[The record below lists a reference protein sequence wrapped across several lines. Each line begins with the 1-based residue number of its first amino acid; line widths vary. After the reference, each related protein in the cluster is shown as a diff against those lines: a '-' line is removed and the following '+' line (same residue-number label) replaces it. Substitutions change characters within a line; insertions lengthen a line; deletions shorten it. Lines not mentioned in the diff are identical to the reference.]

1 MDATLPH
8 SDTFRSRLEW
18 MSLVE
23 LLRSRGRS
31 HADRKL
37 YTFLPDGPSAESSV
51 TFAELD
57 QRACAIGAWLQSA
70 GAEQQRVLLLFP
82 PGLDYIA
89 AFFGCLYAKAV
100 AVPAYPPRQ
109 NRNLER
115 LAAVVHDAR
124 PIIVLTTQAILSQV
138 ERMPETAELQMLKWI
153 AIESINESWA
163 NIWKQPDADA
173 ETLAFLQYTSG
184 STARPKGV
192 MVTHGN
198 LLHNEELIQ
207 RAFMQTEQSIIV
219 GWLPLFHDMGLI
231 GNVLQPLYLG
241 ARCVLLSPM
250 SFLQRPFRW
259 LETIS
264 RYRATTSGGPNFAY
278 DFCVRKISPAQREA
292 LDLSS
297 WTLAFNGSEPVR
309 PETLD
314 RFCEAFEPC
323 GFQRRAFF
331 SCYGLAEAT
340 LFVSGG
346 PAQTD
351 PKVKAFKRSGLEQN
365 NVVPASLDD
374 RDVRRLVSC
383 GEGTTEQ
390 QIRIV
395 DPETFVECRS
405 GRVGEI
411 WVSGPSIAQGYWNNP
426 DESKRIFQA
435 TLADTREEHYL
446 RTGDLGLID
455 DDQLFITGR
464 LKDLII
470 IRGRNCY
477 PEDIEHSV
485 GVCDPALRRG
495 EGAAFS
501 VDIDGEERLV
511 VVHEVTKEHRDS
523 DLTETIENIRKVI
536 AEEHDLQLYAVALI
550 KPGEISKTSSGKI
563 RRQAMKSA
571 FAKGKL
577 DVILSW
583 ELSESST
590 EAQSERVTVTHEA
603 IKEWIAA
610 KLASLLGLTCSQID
624 VDVSIAH
631 YGLDSLA
638 ALDLAHSLELNLDAS
653 LPVITFMQ
661 DVTISELAAL
671 VLEQLEQHPDS
682 MEASRPATQHQTL
695 SYGQA
700 ALWFLHK
707 LAPQN
712 TSYNVVSAARIR
724 GSLNTVTL
732 KNAFQL
738 LTERHTELRVRFEVR
753 NGEPVKTIQE
763 NASVSF
769 REEDATGWSDERI
782 KQRLSEEACRPFDL
796 ENGPLFRVTLL
807 CVSESEYVLLIAA
820 HHIVIDMWSLA
831 VLVRE
836 LGTFYSAQKVEPLEI
851 SYQDY
856 VQWQQ
861 QMLAGPRGARLLE
874 YWQQQ
879 LAGELPVLNL
889 NTDRPRP
896 SAQIYDGSS
905 VSIKLNPETV
915 RGLQVLASDNLTTL
929 YTVLLAAYLTLLNR
943 HTGQEELIVGTPTSG
958 RTDARFQQLV
968 GYFVNTIPIRATLNA
983 ELTFRQFLTQVRAV
997 VLAGFEHQEYPFAL
1011 LVNEVCPDRDPSRS
1025 PVFQT
1030 TFVFDKPPA
1039 FSDPSLAAFVVGEE
1053 GAQLELGSLT
1063 LESVEFDQEI
1073 AQFDLSMVVV
1083 PIGDELKFALQ
1094 FNRNLF
1100 NSDTVARM
1108 LEHFEILVNEIT
1120 AHPEKRLLE
1129 LGLLSA
1135 AEERQLRKFNETK
1148 ADYGREEYLHQ
1159 LFEAQVERTPQAI
1172 ALISE
1177 GQELSYEEVNRRA
1190 NRLAHHLRG
1199 LGVGPETRVGLL
1211 LERSPELII
1220 SLLAVL
1226 KAGGAYLPLD
1236 AAYPRERLRFI
1247 LEDTKAA
1254 VVLTQQSLV
1263 PSLPEQDGLLVN
1275 LDAAAETIA
1284 RQSAENPR
1292 PWGQAGNLSHIIY
1305 TSGSTGRPKGV
1316 AIAHG
1321 SVVNFLH
1328 WAEQR
1333 FRREELA
1340 GVLWATSSCF
1350 DLSVFEMF
1358 APLSCGGSVIVA
1370 ADALHLARHEAAAAV
1385 TLINTVPSAM
1395 AELLRLKAV
1404 GANVLAVNLAG
1415 EALGQ
1420 KLVQQ
1425 LYRETQ
1431 VRRVQNLYGP
1441 TEYTTYT
1448 TGVELGRGSERAPTI
1463 GGAIANTEVYIVDA
1477 ASRLVPLGV
1486 TGEILVG
1493 GCGLAR
1499 GYWQRP
1505 ELTAERFV
1513 PDGLSGAVGARLYR
1527 TGDLGRYLANGEIEY
1542 LGRQD
1547 HQVKLRGYRIELGEI
1562 ESALL
1567 RYPGIREAA
1576 VIVRENQFGEK
1587 QIVSYIVAELDHP
1600 VGNDE
1605 LRSYLRQSLP
1615 GYMVPELFVTLDAMP
1630 MTRNGKVDRRSL
1642 PAPDL
1647 TNQSA
1652 TVKPR
1657 TPTEE
1662 LVAGIWSEVLGLA
1675 TVSCADNFF
1684 EIGGHSLKAV
1694 QVVSRVADRL
1704 QVELP
1709 VRAVFE
1715 APTVQQLAKVVE
1727 RDLNLDDDRMR
1738 LPIERVSRAGDLPL
1752 SFGQRRLWFI
1762 QRLEPSSAA
1771 YNLSF
1776 SVHFTG
1782 YLNLPALEQSINE
1795 VIRRHESLRTTFV
1808 ETDTGPIQS
1817 IAPQLNLTLPIVDLS
1832 RLDKSQQELYAQQLV
1847 QTESCQPFDLERGP
1861 LVRLKL
1867 IRFSE
1872 QECMLAMSLH
1882 HIVCDGWSM
1891 SKLSAEMVAL
1901 YNAFSQGRSSTL
1913 PELPIQY
1920 TDFTCWQRQY
1930 LQDDNLERDLSYWR
1944 TQLSDAPATLDLP
1957 VDNPRAAG
1965 RSHTAARMGRNLSV
1979 ALHDELKEVSQK
1991 EGVTLYML
1999 LLSCFYALLYRYSQ
2013 QSDICIGTPIAN
2025 RNRLECEPLIG
2036 FFVNTV
2042 VMRANP
2048 AGNLSFRSLLQQVR
2062 ERSLA
2067 AYAHQDLPFER
2078 LVEELQPER
2087 SISDGPLFRVVFSF
2101 ENTPPVDLQLEGL
2114 NATVNEAEAVTAKFD
2129 LMLTIRE
2136 TDAGLR
2142 AVFEYDEDL
2151 FNAAT
2156 IEEMST
2162 HFDQLLVGV
2171 VADPNRQLADLLL
2184 TPQEQTQLL
2193 EWSETH
2199 SDYPRDKSV
2208 SALFEEQVE
2217 RTPDAIA
2224 VTYEDQQLTYADLNQ
2239 RANQL
2244 AHYLIAQGVK
2254 AESIVGILME
2264 RSLEVVIALLGTLKA
2279 GAAYLPLDPAY
2290 PRSRLEFMVSETAPV
2305 LLLTQERLQQRLP
2318 ELSNNALCLDNEW
2331 FACASQSKAN
2341 PNLAISPEQLAY
2353 VMYTSGSTGLP
2364 KGVSVRHRGIV
2375 RLVVD
2380 SSYVKLDE
2388 QEVLFQYAP
2397 LSFDAA
2403 TFEIWGSLLNGC
2415 RLAMMKAGRASLHEL
2430 GQEIRSRQVTT
2441 LWLTSSVF
2449 HLMVE
2454 EQLEDLRS
2462 VRQMIAGGDVLAAAD
2477 VRRMLE
2483 KYSDSVVING
2493 YGPTEGTTFTCCC
2506 KVTKAAEVGASI
2518 PIGKPI
2524 GATYV
2529 YVLDPQMRPVPVGAT
2544 GELYIG
2550 GDGLARGYW
2559 QRAPLTAER
2568 FVPDP
2573 FGVGTRLYR
2582 TGDQVKWLRA
2592 GELEFLGRIDQQVK
2606 LRGHRIELGEIEVT
2620 LKQHAAVREVAVVA
2634 REDGGRGKLL
2644 VAYVV
2649 PKESAQTSAAELRKY
2664 LRERLPDYM
2673 VPSAFVLLDKLPL
2686 TLNGKLDRDALPEL
2700 CSTREESLVAPRGEV
2715 DEILAQIWCEVL
2727 GLDEVSIYGNFF
2739 ELGGH
2744 SLLATQLVSR
2754 IRRVFNIELPLSAI
2768 FELPVLAS
2776 LSKRVETA
2784 RRAALGVALPP
2795 LNIASREESLPLSFA
2810 QQRLWFLQRLEP
2822 ASASYNISF
2831 SARLKGALSLAALA
2845 DSINDIVRRHEVL
2858 RTTFSDGVQV
2868 IAPKLVLTPAIVDL
2882 SLLAA
2887 ADREKQA
2894 RRLIDE
2900 EGRRPFDLEVG
2911 PLLRLIV
2918 LRLSSEE
2925 CVLTLS
2931 MHHTISDGWSCGIFI
2946 RELTANYE
2954 AMSGG
2959 LPSPLA
2965 ELEIQYGDFAVWQR
2979 QWLKGDAIN
2988 SQLTYWKTQ
2997 LGGSLAVLELPYDRP
3012 RPPARSEQG
3021 AVVKFKLS
3029 PELVSRLKT
3038 LGRGEG
3044 ATLFMTLLAGFQL
3057 LLSRYSGQTEVL
3069 VGTPV
3074 SNRGVADIKGLIGN
3088 FVNTVVMRTDLSG
3101 NPTFRELLARVRD
3114 VAIAAYTHQDVP
3126 FERLVSELH
3135 AERDLSRTPLFQV
3148 MLVLQNTPLAD
3159 LKLKGIELQAED
3171 TDNGTAKFD
3180 MTVQL
3185 AETGNGI
3192 EGKWEYSTD
3201 LFDASTIERMVTHFQ
3216 ALLEGVVDDEEQRVS
3231 AIRLLSEAEE
3241 EQLRKFNDTKA
3252 DYGREEYLHQL
3263 FEAQVE
3269 KRPQAIALIS
3279 EGQELSYEEV
3289 NRRANRLAH
3298 HLRGLGVGAETRVA
3312 ILLERSP
3319 ELIISLLA
3327 VLKAGGAYLPL
3338 DAAYPRERLR
3348 FMLEDTKA
3356 AVVLTQQSL
3365 VPSLPEQDGLLVN
3378 LDAAAETIAR
3388 QSAENPRPW
3397 GQAGNLSHIIYTSG
3411 STGRPKGVAIAHGS
3425 VVNFLHWAEQRFR
3438 REELAGVL
3446 WATSSCFDLSVF
3458 EIFAPLSCGGSVIV
3472 AADALHLARH
3482 EAAAAV
3488 TLINTV
3494 PSAMAELLRLKA
3506 VGANVLAV
3514 NLAGEALGQKLVQQL
3529 YRETQVRRVQ
3539 NLYGPTEYTTYT
3551 TGVELGRGSE
3561 RAPTIGGAIA
3571 NTEVYIVD
3579 AASRLVPLGVRGEIL
3594 VGGCGLA
3601 RGYWQRPELTAERF
3615 VPDGLSGA
3623 VGARLYRTGD
3633 LGRYMANGEIEYLGR
3648 QDHQVKLRGYR
3659 IELGE
3664 IETVLNSHPEVETA
3678 AVVVREDES
3687 GHKYLAGYVV
3697 GAALTST
3704 SELRRFLYTKLPHYM
3719 VPATLMRLEQL
3730 HLTPNGKI
3738 DRKTLPAPVREAS
3751 TEVSVA
3757 PRTETEK
3764 ILAEIWQ
3771 QVLKVDQVSVSDNFF
3786 DLGGDSIL
3794 SIHVVTQAR
3803 RAGLILSPRQFF
3815 QQQTLANL
3823 ALVAEES
3830 FSARASGNEHEAQ
3843 AGHIQAA
3850 FEDTNL
3856 EDVYPLTPFQQGML
3870 FHVLDAPDAGM
3881 YLTQQRYTLKG
3892 ELDLSAFRNA
3902 FQAVMDRHQILRTAF
3917 NMAAPDG
3924 PVQMVYRHLN
3934 LPWAVHDWREI
3945 SPAEE
3950 AAHLQVLLQADYE
3963 CGFDLAHP
3971 PLMRITLIRTEPE
3984 VYEFIWSFHLLLLDG
3999 WSVQVIFNELLSFY
4013 RAFRTG
4019 QPVTLE
4025 PPIRYRDYIDWL
4037 QQQSQDQAES
4047 YWRQSLTG
4055 FTTPTSLGADRTAVA
4070 GVPSTQTYKEKSL
4083 VLDDAITTALRS
4095 FAGQH
4100 RLTLNTLIQGA
4111 WALLLGRRSGS
4122 DDVVFGSVVAG
4133 RAADFP
4139 GIDSAVGVFVN
4150 ALPVRVRV
4158 PDAGPV
4164 APWLEELQKQQGEA
4178 RHFEYCSLVSIQGW
4192 SEVPRRQPLFESV
4205 LIFQNILNDVAL
4217 PESEGVKVLAIN
4229 STERSNLPLAL
4240 IVEPGARL
4248 VFKVVYQSN
4257 RFEDATIDRIL
4268 ENLQRTISEITT
4280 NPNTTLSSLSY
4291 HADAHRKL
4299 LIDSFNQSLASV

>member
-1 MDATLPH
+1 MDATLRY
-8 SDTFRSRLEW
+8 SDTSRSRLRW
-18 MSLVE
+18 TSIVE
-23 LLRSRGRS
+23 LLRSRGQS

-37 YTFLPDGPSAESSV
+37 YTFLPDGPTAESSL
-51 TFAELD
+51 TFAEVD

-70 GAEQQRVLLLFP
+70 GAAQQRVLLLFP

-138 ERMPETAELQMLKWI
+138 ERMPEAADLQALNWI
-153 AIESINESWA
+153 AVESINESWA
-163 NIWKQPDADA
+163 NIWKQPNADA

-198 LLHNEELIQ
+198 LLHNEALIQ

-259 LETIS
+259 LNAIS
-264 RYRATTSGGPNFAY
+264 RHRATTSGGPNFAY
-278 DFCVRKISPAQREA
+278 DFCVRKISPAQREV

-297 WTLAFNGSEPVR
+297 WTVAFNGSEPVR

-314 RFCEAFEPC
+314 RFCAAFEPC
-323 GFQRRAFF
+323 GFQRRAFL

-346 PAQTD
+346 PAQTE
-351 PKVKAFKRSGLEQN
+351 PKVKAFKRDALGQN
-365 NVVPASLDD
+365 DAVPASLDD
-374 RDVRRLVSC
+374 RDARRFVGC
-383 GEGTTEQ
+383 GEGATEQ

-395 DPETFVECRS
+395 DPETFSECRS
-405 GRVGEI
+405 SRVGEI
-411 WVSGPSIAQGYWNNP
+411 WVSGPSIAQGYWKNP

-435 TLADTREEHYL
+435 ALAATREEQYL
-446 RTGDLGLID
+446 RTGDLGFID

-470 IRGRNCY
+470 IRGHNYY
-477 PEDIEHSV
+477 PEDIEHSL
-485 GVCDPALRRG
+485 GVCDPALRPG

-501 VDIDGEERLV
+501 LDIDGEERLV

-523 DLTETIENIRKVI
+523 DLAGTVENIRKVI
-536 AEEHDLQLYAVALI
+536 AEEHDLQLYAVALM
-550 KPGEISKTSSGKI
+550 KPGDILKTSSGKI

-577 DVILSW
+577 DVVLSW
-583 ELSESST
+583 KLSELST
-590 EAQSERVTVTHEA
+590 EAQTEKVTVTQEA
-603 IKEWIAA
+603 IKQWIAV
-610 KLASLLGLTCSQID
+610 KLASMLGVTRSQID
-624 VDVSIAH
+624 VEASIAH

-638 ALDLAHSLELNLDAS
+638 ALDLAHSLELNFDAS

-671 VLEQLEQHPDS
+671 VLEQLEQRPDS
-682 MEASRPATQHQTL
+682 QEASLPAAQHQTL
-695 SYGQA
+695 SHGQA

-712 TSYNVVSAARIR
+712 ASYNVVSAARIR
-724 GSLNTVTL
+724 GSLDTVAL
-732 KNAFQL
+732 QNAFQL
-738 LTERHTELRVRFEVR
+738 LTDRHAELRVRFEVR
-753 NGEPVKTIQE
+753 SGEPVQTIQE

-769 REEDATGWSDERI
+769 HEEDASGWSDERI
-782 KQRLSEEACRPFDL
+782 KERLSEEVYRPFDL
-796 ENGPLFRVTLL
+796 EHGPLFRVTLL
-807 CVSESEYVLLIAA
+807 CGSESEYVLLIAA

-831 VLVRE
+831 ILVRE
-836 LGTFYSAQKVEPLEI
+836 LGRFYEARQVEPLEV

-856 VQWQQ
+856 VHSQQ
-861 QMLAGPRGARLLE
+861 QMLAGPRGAQLLE

-896 SAQIYDGSS
+896 FVQTYDGSS
-905 VSIKLNPETV
+905 VSTRLNPETV
-915 RGLQVLASDNLTTL
+915 RGLQALAGDHRTTL

-943 HTGQEELIVGTPTSG
+943 HAGQEELIVGTPTSG

-983 ELTFRQFLTQVRAV
+983 ELTFTQFLTQVREV

-1030 TFVFDKPPA
+1030 TFVFDKAPA
-1039 FSDPSLAAFVVGEE
+1039 FSDPSLAAFVMGEE
-1053 GAQLELGSLT
+1053 GAQLELGPLT

-1073 AQFDLSMVVV
+1073 VQFDLSMVVV
-1083 PIGDELKFALQ
+1083 PIGDELKIALQ
-1094 FNRNLF
+1094 YNRNLF
-1100 NSDTVARM
+1100 NRDTVARM
-1108 LEHFEILVNEIT
+1108 LEHFEILVGEIA
-1120 AHPEKRLLE
+1120 AHPEQRIFE
-1129 LGLLSA
+1129 IGLLSA
-1135 AEERQLRKFNETK
+1135 AEAQQLRKFNDTK

-1159 LFEAQVERTPQAI
+1159 LFEAQVAKTPQAI
-1172 ALISE
+1172 ALI
-1177 GQELSYEEVNRRA
+1177 GAAQQLSYEEVNRRA
-1190 NRLAHHLRG
+1190 NRLAHHLRR
-1199 LGVGPETRVGLL
+1199 LGVGPETRVAIL
-1211 LERSPELII
+1211 LERSPEMII

-1236 AAYPRERLRFI
+1236 AAYPGERLRFM
-1247 LEDTKAA
+1247 LEDTKA
-1254 VVLTQQSLV
+1254 VVVITQPSLLN
-1263 PSLPEQDGLLVN
+1263 SLPEQRGLIVN
-1275 LDAAAETIA
+1275 LDEEAEIIA
-1284 RQSAENPR
+1284 RESAENPL
-1292 PWGQAGNLSHIIY
+1292 PLAQAGNLSHIIY

-1316 AIAHG
+1316 ALEHG

-1328 WAEQR
+1328 WAEQS
-1333 FRREELA
+1333 FTREELA
-1340 GVLWATSSCF
+1340 GVLLGTSICF
-1350 DLSVFEMF
+1350 DLSVFEIF

-1370 ADALHLARHEAAAAV
+1370 DDALHLATHQAAAAV
-1385 TLINTVPSAM
+1385 TLINTVPSAL

-1415 EALGQ
+1415 EALQ
-1420 KLVQQ
+1420 HKLVQQ
-1425 LYRETQ
+1425 LYRETA

-1448 TGVELGRGSERAPTI
+1448 TGVELERGSERPPTI
-1463 GGAIANTEVYIVDA
+1463 GRAIANTAVHIVDE
-1477 ASRLVPLGV
+1477 ASGLVPLGV
-1486 TGEILVG
+1486 TGEVLVG
-1493 GCGLAR
+1493 GRGLAR

-1513 PDGLSGAVGARLYR
+1513 PDGLSGAAGARLYR
-1527 TGDLGRYLANGEIEY
+1527 TGDLGRYLENGELEY
-1542 LGRQD
+1542 LGRKD
-1547 HQVKLRGYRIELGEI
+1547 HQVKVRGYRIELGEI

-1587 QIVSYIVAELDHP
+1587 QIVSYIVTELDHP
-1600 VGNDE
+1600 AGNDE
-1605 LRSYLRQSLP
+1605 VRSYLRQSLP
-1615 GYMVPELFVTLDAMP
+1615 GYMVPELLVTLDAMP

-1647 TNQSA
+1647 ANQSA
-1652 TVKPR
+1652 LVKPR

-1662 LVAGIWSEVLGLA
+1662 LVAGIWSEVLGVA
-1675 TVSCADNFF
+1675 AVSCADNFF

-1727 RDLNLDDDRMR
+1727 RDLKLADDRIR
-1738 LPIERVSRAGDLPL
+1738 LPIERVSRTGDLPL

-1762 QRLEPSSAA
+1762 QRLEPGSAA

-1776 SVHFTG
+1776 SIHLTG
-1782 YLNLPALEQSINE
+1782 CLKLPALKQAINE
-1795 VIRRHESLRTTFV
+1795 VIRRHDSLRTTFV
-1808 ETDTGPIQS
+1808 ETDAGPIQS
-1817 IAPQLNLTLPIVDLS
+1817 IAPQLKLTLPIVDLVQ
-1832 RLDKSQQELYAQQLV
+1832 LNKPQQQLCAQQLI
-1847 QTESCQPFDLERGP
+1847 QKESCRPFDLERGP
-1861 LVRLKL
+1861 LVRLHL

-1891 SKLSAEMVAL
+1891 AKLSAEMVAL
-1901 YNAFSQGRSSTL
+1901 YNAFSQGNSSTL

-1920 TDFTCWQRQY
+1920 ADFACWQRHY
-1930 LQDDNLERDLSYWR
+1930 LQDGNLERDLSYWHA
-1944 TQLSDAPATLDLP
+1944 QLADAPATLDLP
-1957 VDNPRAAG
+1957 VDKPRVAG
-1965 RSHTAARMGRNLSV
+1965 RSHGAARISRDLSV
-1979 ALHDELKEVSQK
+1979 ALHDELKAVSRQ

-2013 QSDICIGTPIAN
+2013 QTDICIGTPIAN
-2025 RNRLECEPLIG
+2025 RSRLECEPLIG

-2048 AGNLSFRSLLQQVR
+2048 AGDLSFRSLLQQVR
-2062 ERSLA
+2062 ERSLVA
-2067 AYAHQDLPFER
+2067 HAHQDLPFER

-2087 SISDGPLFRVVFSF
+2087 STADGPLFRVVFNF
-2101 ENTPPVDLQLEGL
+2101 ENTPPADLQLEGL

-2129 LMLTIRE
+2129 LMLTMRE
-2136 TDAGLR
+2136 TEAGLR
-2142 AVFEYDEDL
+2142 FVFEYTDDL
-2151 FNAAT
+2151 FEAVT
-2156 IEEMST
+2156 IEQMSL
-2162 HFDQLLVGV
+2162 HFDQLLTGV
-2171 VADPNRQLADLLL
+2171 VADPNRELADLLL
-2184 TPQEQTQLL
+2184 TPQEQIQLL

-2199 SDYPRDKSV
+2199 SNYPRDKSV
-2208 SALFEEQVE
+2208 SELFEEQVE

-2224 VTYEDQQLTYADLNQ
+2224 VTYQDQQLTYAELNQ

-2244 AHYLIAQGVK
+2244 AHYLTAQGVK
-2254 AESIVGILME
+2254 AESIVGILMD

-2290 PRSRLEFMVSETAPV
+2290 PRSRLAFMISETAPV
-2305 LLLTQERLQQRLP
+2305 LLLTQELWQQRLP
-2318 ELSNNALCLDNEW
+2318 ELSSNALCLDSEW
-2331 FACASQSKAN
+2331 SACASQSIAN
-2341 PNLAISPEQLAY
+2341 PVLAISPEQLAY

-2375 RLVVD
+2375 RLVID

-2415 RLAMMKAGRASLHEL
+2415 RLAMMKAGRASLQEL
-2430 GQEIRSRQVTT
+2430 GEEIRSQRVTT
-2441 LWLTSSVF
+2441 LWLTASVF

-2454 EQLEDLRS
+2454 EQLEDLHS

-2483 KYSDSVVING
+2483 KHSDSVVTNG
-2493 YGPTEGTTFTCCC
+2493 YGPTEGTTFTCCRT
-2506 KVTKAAEVGASI
+2506 VTKAAEAGTSV

-2524 GATYV
+2524 GATRV
-2529 YVLDPQMRPVPVGAT
+2529 CVLDPQMRPAPVGAA

-2582 TGDQVKWLRA
+2582 TGDKVKWLRA

-2606 LRGHRIELGEIEVT
+2606 LRGHRVELGEIEVT
-2620 LKQHAAVREVAVVA
+2620 LGQYADVREVAVVL
-2634 REDGGRGKLL
+2634 REDDGRGKQL

-2649 PKESAQTSAAELRKY
+2649 PKERGQTSVAQLRKY
-2664 LRERLPDYM
+2664 LRKRLPDYM

-2686 TLNGKLDRDALPEL
+2686 TLNGKLDRDALPKL
-2700 CSTREESLVAPRGEV
+2700 VVTREESLVAPRGEV
-2715 DEILAQIWCEVL
+2715 EEILAEIWCEVL
-2727 GLDEVSIYGNFF
+2727 GLDQVSIYDNFF
-2739 ELGGH
+2739 DLGGH
-2744 SLLATQLVSR
+2744 SLLATQLISR
-2754 IRRVFNIELPLSAI
+2754 IRQVFNIELPLSAL
-2768 FELPVLAS
+2768 FESPAVAS
-2776 LSKRVETA
+2776 LSEHVETA
-2784 RRAALGVALPP
+2784 RRAVLGVALPP
-2795 LNIASREESLPLSFA
+2795 LNIAGREDSLPLSFA

-2822 ASASYNISF
+2822 DSASYNISF

-2845 DSINDIVRRHEVL
+2845 DSINEIIRRHEVL
-2858 RTTFSDGVQV
+2858 RTTFTDVAQV

-2882 SLLAA
+2882 SLLSA

-2911 PLLRLIV
+2911 PLLRLHV
-2918 LRLSSEE
+2918 LRLSSED
-2925 CVLTLS
+2925 CVLSLS

-2946 RELTANYE
+2946 RELVANYE
-2954 AMSGG
+2954 AMSAG
-2959 LPSPLA
+2959 LPPPLA
-2965 ELEIQYGDFAVWQR
+2965 ELEIQYGDFAIWQR
-2979 QWLKGDAIN
+2979 QWLKGEAID

-2997 LGGSLAVLELPYDRP
+2997 LAGSLAVLELPYDRP

-3021 AVVKFKLS
+3021 AVAKFKLS
-3029 PELVSRLKT
+3029 PELVSKLKT

-3057 LLSRYSGQTEVL
+3057 LLARYSGQTDVL

-3074 SNRGVADIKGLIGN
+3074 SNRGVADIEPLIGN

-3114 VAIAAYTHQDVP
+3114 VAIGAYTHQDVP

-3159 LKLKGIELQAED
+3159 LKLNGIELQPED

-3192 EGKWEYSTD
+3192 DGKWEYSTD
-3201 LFDASTIERMVTHFQ
+3201 LFDAGTIERMVTHFQ
-3216 ALLEGVVDDEEQRVS
+3216 ALLERVVDDEQQR
-3231 AIRLLSEAEE
+3231 IFEIGLLSAAEAQ
-3241 EQLRKFNDTKA
+3241 QLRKFNDTKA

-3263 FEAQVE
+3263 FEAQVA
-3269 KRPQAIALIS
+3269 KTPQAIALI
-3279 EGQELSYEEV
+3279 GAAQQLSYEEV

-3298 HLRGLGVGAETRVA
+3298 HLRRLGVGPETRVA

-3319 ELIISLLA
+3319 EMIISLLA

-3338 DAAYPRERLR
+3338 DAAYPGERLR

-3356 AVVLTQQSL
+3356 VVVITQPSL
-3365 VPSLPEQDGLLVN
+3365 LNSLPEQRGLIVN
-3378 LDAAAETIAR
+3378 LDEEAEIIAR
-3388 QSAENPRPW
+3388 ESAENPLPLA
-3397 GQAGNLSHIIYTSG
+3397 QAGNLSHIIYTSG
-3411 STGRPKGVAIAHGS
+3411 STGRPKGVALEHGS
-3425 VVNFLHWAEQRFR
+3425 VVNFLHWAEQSFT

-3446 WATSSCFDLSVF
+3446 LGTSICFDLSVF

-3472 AADALHLARH
+3472 ADDALHLATH
-3482 EAAAAV
+3482 QAAAAV

-3494 PSAMAELLRLKA
+3494 PSALAELLRLKA

-3514 NLAGEALGQKLVQQL
+3514 NLAGEALQHKLVQQL
-3529 YRETQVRRVQ
+3529 YRETAVRRVQ

-3551 TGVELGRGSE
+3551 TGVELERGSE
-3561 RAPTIGGAIA
+3561 RPPTIGRAIA
-3571 NTEVYIVD
+3571 NTAVHIVD
-3579 AASRLVPLGVRGEIL
+3579 EASGLVPLGVTGEVL
-3594 VGGCGLA
+3594 VGGRGLA

-3623 VGARLYRTGD
+3623 AGARLYRTGD
-3633 LGRYMANGEIEYLGR
+3633 LGRYLENGELEYLGR
-3648 QDHQVKLRGYR
+3648 KDHQVKVRGYR

-3664 IETVLNSHPEVETA
+3664 IESVLNSYPGVETA
-3678 AVVVREDES
+3678 AVVVKEDES

-3704 SELRRFLYTKLPHYM
+3704 AELRRFLYTKLPHYM

-3738 DRKTLPAPVREAS
+3738 DRKSLPEPLREAS

-3771 QVLKVDQVSVSDNFF
+3771 QVLKVDRVSVSDNFF

-3803 RAGLILSPRQFF
+3803 RAGLILTPRQFF
-3815 QQQTLANL
+3815 QQQTLASL

-3830 FSARASGNEHEAQ
+3830 VSARASGNGHG
-3843 AGHIQAA
+3843 AGEIQAA
-3850 FEDTNL
+3850 VENTGL

-3881 YLTQQRYTLKG
+3881 YLNQQRYTLKG
-3892 ELDLSAFRNA
+3892 DLDLSAFRNA

-3917 NMAAPDG
+3917 NLSAPDG

-3934 LPWAVHDWREI
+3934 LPWAVHDWREL
-3945 SPAEE
+3945 SPAKE
-3950 AAHLQVLLQADYE
+3950 AEALQSLLQADYE

-3971 PLMRITLIRTEPE
+3971 PLLRITLVRTEPE
-3984 VYEFIWSFHLLLLDG
+3984 VYEFIWTFHLLLLDG

-4019 QPVTLE
+4019 QPATLA
-4025 PPIRYRDYIDWL
+4025 PPIRYREYIDWL
-4037 QQQSQDQAES
+4037 QRQSQDQAEN
-4047 YWRQSLTG
+4047 YWRQSLAG
-4055 FTTPTSLGADRTAVA
+4055 FTNPTSLGADRTAVA
-4070 GVPSTQTYKEKSL
+4070 GAPSTQTYKEKSL
-4083 VLDDAITTALRS
+4083 VLDDAIATALHS

-4111 WALLLGRRSGS
+4111 WALLLSRRSGS

-4139 GIDSAVGVFVN
+4139 GIDAAVGVFVN
-4150 ALPVRVRV
+4150 ALPARVRV
-4158 PDAGPV
+4158 PDDGPV
-4164 APWLEELQKQQGEA
+4164 APWLEELQTQQAEA
-4178 RHFEYCSLVSIQGW
+4178 RSFEYCSLVSIQGW
-4192 SEVPRRQPLFESV
+4192 SEVPRREPLFESV
-4205 LIFQNILNDVAL
+4205 LIFQNILTDDAL
-4217 PESEGVKVLAIN
+4217 PESEGVKVLGIS

-4248 VFKVVYQSN
+4248 VFRVVYQSS

-4280 NPNTTLSSLSY
+4280 NPGTTLSSLSY
-4291 HADAHRKL
+4291 HADTQRKL
-4299 LIDSFNQSLASV
+4299 LIDSFNQSLASL